1 MKYAYEIISLIA
13 WPIMIYVSYKLSMFM
28 INRFEKN
35 LKAETDATTKNN
47 SKNEN

>member
-13 WPIMIYVSYKLSMFM
+13 WPIMIYVSYKLSMLM

-35 LKAETDATTKNN
+35 VKTSEDDTSENAT
-47 SKNEN
+47 KNEN

>member
-13 WPIMIYVSYKLSMFM
+13 WPIMIYISYKLSMLM

-35 LKAETDATTKNN
+35 IKTTDDATSENNTKD
-47 SKNEN
+47 EN